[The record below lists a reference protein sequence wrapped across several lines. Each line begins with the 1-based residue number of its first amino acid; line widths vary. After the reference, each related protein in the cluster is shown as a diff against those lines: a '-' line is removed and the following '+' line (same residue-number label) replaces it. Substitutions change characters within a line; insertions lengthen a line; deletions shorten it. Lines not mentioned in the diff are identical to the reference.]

1 MEVPLLLGVWM
12 VVATMMAM
20 AEEQF
25 AREQNCQ

>member
-1 MEVPLLLGVWM
+1 MEVPLLLGVWA
-12 VVATMMAM
+12 VATTMAM